1 MKKFEPKRVLIEH
14 DALNYELGQELENKF
29 KATKIPLNYIESHN
43 RVRAEKEMNPIE
55 LFNWNKETLVIGVKK
70 TLNFKSCQPSAD
82 YRLVTSTS
90 CPAKCE
96 YCYLAK
102 NLGSAAYLRI
112 YVNLKEILKAVKK
125 HIRKGRG
132 EIITFEASSSSD
144 PVAVEHLTGSLAKII
159 DYFAKQDRGRLRVVT
174 KFSNVDNLLDIEH
187 NNHTRFRFSLNSSY
201 VIKNFEHLTA
211 NLDERITAASKIQ
224 QAGYPL
230 GFILAPLMIYDGWQE
245 DYLDLL
251 TQLRTRLVNP
261 AANNLTFELI
271 MHRFSTRS
279 KNLIEARFPNTRLKL
294 DKDSYH
300 HKGFGKYVYPPQQ
313 AKELKEYL
321 IKEIN
326 ELFPQAEVEYF
337 T

>member
-14 DALNYELGQELENKF
+14 DALNYKLAQELEKKF
-29 KATKIPLNYIESHN
+29 KDTGIPIDYIESHN

-159 DYFAKQDRGRLRVVT
+159 KYFAKQDRGRLRVVT
-174 KFSNVDNLLDIEH
+174 KFSNVDSLLDIKH

-201 VIKNFEHLTA
+201 VIKNFEHLTST
-211 NLDERITAASKIQ
+211 LDERITAASKIQ

-251 TQLRTRLVNP
+251 TELKARLVNP
-261 AANNLTFELI
+261 AASNLTFELI

-279 KNLIEARFPNTRLKL
+279 KNLIENRFPNTKLKL
-294 DKDSYH
+294 DKEKYH

-313 AKELKEYL
+313 AEELKEYL
-321 IKEIN
+321 TKKIN
-326 ELFPQAEVEYF
+326 EFFPQAEVEYF